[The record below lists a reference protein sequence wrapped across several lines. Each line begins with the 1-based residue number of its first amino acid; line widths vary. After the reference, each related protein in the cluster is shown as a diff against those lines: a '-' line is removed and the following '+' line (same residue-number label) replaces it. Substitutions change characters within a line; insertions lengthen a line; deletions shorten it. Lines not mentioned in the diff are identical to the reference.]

1 MQGYV
6 LKEADYVE
14 KVMAEDEFWSI
25 FSGMFSGRV
34 VHDTSYKYGF
44 FKSILDSIYS
54 TDDNLVLTFDQL
66 FYKFTEI
73 YWNLILKYCLRQKA
87 VTKNGRET
95 ALERILKEAAGK
107 KTGIGDICFE
117 SLPEEIKTEV
127 CHKVKMK
134 CKENVVGA
142 LYGDS
147 GGVLYAFS
155 KRKEYI
161 KLNPQ
166 VYAFMTKYKKILEK
180 INYFEW
186 AKFLE
191 KVNDETT
198 TRNLLNNLD
207 TLTLRNDLSVY
218 RRILFEEF
226 EEHQCF
232 YCGKELKR
240 GEIHVDHFIPWSFIK
255 DDNLW
260 NLVLTCSTCNLRKSD
275 KLAPQQYVD
284 RLVERNGLMLER
296 NPDELPFYK
305 ENKPKEIYYWAKYN
319 GYHEIWVPEKRVDDI
334 TP

>member
-1 MQGYV
+1 MQGYA

-14 KVMAEDEFWSI
+14 KTLTEDEIWAI
-25 FSGMFSGRV
+25 FGGMFSGRA

-44 FKSILDSIYS
+44 FKAVLDSIYNA
-54 TDDNLVLTFDQL
+54 DDNLMLTFDQI

-73 YWNLILKYCLRQKA
+73 YWNLILKYHLRQKA

-95 ALERILKEAAGK
+95 ILEKILKEAAGQK
-107 KTGIGDICFE
+107 AGINDICFE
-117 SLPEEIKTEV
+117 ALSADMKAEI
-127 CHKVKMK
+127 CHKVKIK

-147 GGVLYAFS
+147 GGVLYSFS
-155 KRKEYI
+155 KKQEYI

-166 VYAFMTKYKKILEK
+166 AYAFMTKYKKILEK

-191 KVNDETT
+191 KVNDEAT

-207 TLTLRNDLSVY
+207 TITLRSDLSIY

-226 EEHQCF
+226 EEHKCF
-232 YCGKELKR
+232 YCGKELKQ
-240 GEIHVDHFIPWSFIK
+240 GKIHVDHFIPWSFIK

-260 NLVLTCSTCNLRKSD
+260 NLVLTCSVCNLRKSD
-275 KLAPQQYVD
+275 KLAPQPYVD
-284 RLVERNGLMLER
+284 RLVARNGLILER
-296 NPDELPFYK
+296 KPDKLPAYK
-305 ENKPKEIYYWAKYN
+305 ENKPKEIYYWARYN
-319 GYHEIWVPEKRVDDI
+319 GYREVWVPERRVLQN
-334 TP
+334 